1 MKCLNALFVPVAFV
15 VLSSSAF
22 AQDARPAIDTPH
34 AYLVGIGGAAFNQ
47 DFKNGTTTVAME
59 YGERVSADVMAYA
72 NFSFIENM
80 MSEQMRNNLVNASA
94 ALGQQFSGRDRGM
107 AFTMGAKYLL
117 PTARRFRPYFGGG
130 FGLVNLKRSI
140 TEQSFGDVSESFF
153 FMTGLNDGV
162 IDAGQNATTRPLGE
176 VLVGVAAAL
185 KNRTYIDAKYRYGRV
200 FNTVEN
206 VDFSQ
211 VSFGIGVTF

>member
-1 MKCLNALFVPVAFV
+1 
-15 VLSSSAF
+15 
-22 AQDARPAIDTPH
+22 
-34 AYLVGIGGAAFNQ
+34 
-47 DFKNGTTTVAME
+47 ME
-59 YGERVSADVMAYA
+59 YGERVSNDVMAYA
-72 NFSFIENM
+72 NFSFIDNM
-80 MSEQMRNNLVNASA
+80 MSELMRQNLVNASSM
-94 ALGQQFSGRDRGM
+94 LGQQFTGRDRGM

-117 PTARRFRPYFGGG
+117 PTAKRFRPYFGGG
-130 FGLVNLKRSI
+130 FGLVNLKRNI
-140 TEQSFGDVSESFF
+140 TEATFGDVSESFF

-176 VLVGVAAAL
+176 VLVGVSAAL
-185 KNRTYIDAKYRYGRV
+185 KNRTYLDAKYRYGRV